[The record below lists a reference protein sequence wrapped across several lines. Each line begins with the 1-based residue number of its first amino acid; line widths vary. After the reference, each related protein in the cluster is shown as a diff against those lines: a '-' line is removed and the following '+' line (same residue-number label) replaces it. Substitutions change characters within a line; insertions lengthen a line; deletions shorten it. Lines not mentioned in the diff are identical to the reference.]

1 MAADCGRE
9 VWEWCRGFL
18 IQNKVLVDIKTNSEA
33 SRELSYCGN
42 ISPSQSEMTSP
53 SSRAQTPCTLC
64 CSSPFGSA
72 WIFLRTHDFVFK
84 TTYFYFKIIVL
95 YFYHLSS
102 KLLTCQLFKNHH
114 ESWWTVIFIITKKNK
129 SISSQSHEKQK
140 HYQLRI
146 YK

>member
-53 SSRAQTPCTLC
+53 SSRAQTP
-64 CSSPFGSA
+64 
-72 WIFLRTHDFVFK
+72 WKVE
-84 TTYFYFKIIVL
+84 KIILYLVL
-95 YFYHLSS
+95 CVAVHLLVVRGYF
-102 KLLTCQLFKNHH
+102 
-114 ESWWTVIFIITKKNK
+114 
-129 SISSQSHEKQK
+129 
-140 HYQLRI
+140 
-146 YK
+146 